1 MGAISMS
8 LRRRLIRDSA
18 VVWPAAV
25 LVLAGL
31 QAGAARADEASVAA
45 APSNL
50 DSGNEVS
57 GVDINAPEKPAPK
70 RPAAAQ
76 SVQGV
81 EVVAPRKLA
90 LPLLTEPVME
100 TPQTITLITEQVMQL
115 AGLTDLRDV
124 LRLDPSVSQH
134 ADEDSGQ
141 GTNVEIRGFSARF
154 DIYRDGQL
162 DLGQYYRDPF
172 DLETVE
178 VLTGPSSVLFGRGST
193 GGAINDVSKKPTLDG
208 HTAATLTAGDEGL
221 GRLTGDVDAP
231 LSATSAVRING
242 MADYSPTAGRD
253 QVYTSRF
260 GVSPVVAFGI
270 GTPTEVTLGLMHQTQ
285 WGRPDY
291 GVPWI
296 DIAGTNVSHPAAVP
310 WGNYYGFKDDFARTN
325 ADIGTVALKQDLAP
339 GWTFNDQARY
349 AIYSRSFRG
358 VEPGVTPIVAP
369 GTPLDEVTV
378 TRTVRGLQSTE
389 SLLEDQADIS
399 GRFQLWGVTHK
410 LVFGGEVGRQ
420 TSDPTT
426 DSYSG
431 VPGTNLISPDETALF
446 SGVTKVKSQVDFTA
460 DTAGVYVGDTIEY
473 GRLFEVEGVAR
484 IDRFAATFHNSVPTP
499 VTLQETDT
507 EPSYRAA
514 FVYKPAP
521 AGRIYVMYGTS
532 FDPSA
537 EGLSLSATT
546 ADLAPEREHTVE
558 AGIKWE
564 FDRVLLLS
572 GAVFDTVQDNF
583 REPSPTDSSLET
595 IAGTAR
601 SRGIELEA
609 QGHITPRW
617 VVLGGYTYLDAK
629 IISSPNNDIGQPLQD
644 APRNSL
650 RLFSAYDV
658 TDRLTMGGGMD
669 YSSSRV
675 PSSVPDPNNFRQ
687 EVPGYTTFSVLAR
700 YQLRPDLSLQL
711 NVDNLFDKHYYDGTD
726 DNHVNVGASRSVHLT
741 LAFRQ

>member
-1 MGAISMS
+1 MGASIMN

-18 VVWPAAV
+18 LAWPGV
-25 LVLAGL
+25 VLAVAAL
-31 QAGAARADEASVAA
+31 QAGAARADEPSDAG
-45 APSNL
+45 APPAQ
-50 DSGNEVS
+50 VS
-57 GVDINAPEKPAPK
+57 GIDVRAPDKAAPK
-70 RPAAAQ
+70 RPAET
-76 SVQGV
+76 VQGL
-81 EVVAPRKLA
+81 EVNAPRKVA

-115 AGLTDLRDV
+115 AGLSDLRDV
-124 LRLDPSVSQH
+124 LRLDPSVSEH

-141 GTNVEIRGFSARF
+141 GTNVQIRGFSARF

-193 GGAINDVSKKPTLDG
+193 GGAINDVSKKPMLDG
-208 HTAATLTAGDEGL
+208 HTGATLTVGDEGL

-253 QVYTSRF
+253 KVYTSRF
-260 GVSPVVAFGI
+260 GLSPVVGFGL
-270 GTPTEVTLGLMHQTQ
+270 GTPTEVTVGLMHQTQ

-296 DIAGTNVSHPAAVP
+296 DIAGSNVSHPASIP
-310 WGNYYGFKDDFARTN
+310 WGNYYGFKDDYARTN
-325 ADIGTVALKQDLAP
+325 ADIATVALKQDLAP

-349 AIYSRSFRG
+349 AFYSRNFRG
-358 VEPGVTPIVAP
+358 VEPGVTPIVAA

-378 TRTVRGLQSTE
+378 TRTVRGLHSTE
-389 SLLEDQADIS
+389 SFLEDQAEVS

-426 DSYSG
+426 NSYSA
-431 VPGTNLISPDETALF
+431 VPGTNLISTDEDALF
-446 SGVTKVKSQVDFTA
+446 SGVTKVKSQVNFTA
-460 DTAGVYVGDTIEY
+460 DTAGAYVGDTIEY
-473 GRLFEVEGVAR
+473 GRLFEAEGVVR

-499 VTLQETDT
+499 LTLQETDT

-564 FDRVLLLS
+564 FNHRALLLS

-583 REPSPTDSSLET
+583 REPLPTDPSLET

-601 SRGIELEA
+601 SRGVELEA
-609 QGHITPRW
+609 QGRITPRW
-617 VVLGGYTYLDAK
+617 LVLAGYTYLDAT
-629 IISSPNNDIGQPLQD
+629 IISSPNNDVGQPLQD

-658 TDRLTMGGGMD
+658 TDRLTLGGGLD

-675 PSSVPDPNNFRQ
+675 PSSTPDPNGFRQ
-687 EVPGYTTFSVLAR
+687 EVPGYTTLSVLAR
-700 YQLRPDLSLQL
+700 YQLRPDLGLQL

-726 DNHVNVGASRSVHLT
+726 DNHVNVGAGRSVHLT
-741 LAFRQ
+741 LSFRQ